1 MTDLH
6 ASRRYSTR
14 RSQAPAVLRNR
25 QGAGRTRFDCH
36 DTEPPGVRSAGA
48 PQDEHRE
55 AFCFASIWFSLPTS
69 CRLPH
74 ICSRNDARSPR
85 SAATSLSL
93 EGAFSSVEKSF
104 LHSSTFQYLRQR
116 EAGGYASSSLTSFA
130 ARERRRKNSKWWGRT
145 F

>member
-1 MTDLH
+1 M
-6 ASRRYSTR
+6 
-14 RSQAPAVLRNR
+14 LRNR